1 MLVNASSDAAN
12 HVKSLAIDVERTLTA
27 VGADTAASILNS
39 AREAQMAFNGAADRI
54 EKQLRRYT
62 NRLKEHKVDG
72 SAQPC
77 ADVKETTSGVPGVH
91 VYAFNAKKVP
101 AIRRSLFVLDS
112 LDWEN
117 GDPDAMRAASREYD
131 RLLSRVR
138 AARTLGY
145 ATSNGNGDFEITVTQ
160 TDSVLVFGEAKWPDQ
175 PFYYSAK
182 VVGATGQEEV
192 RVILLMCN
200 QQLL

>member
-1 MLVNASSDAAN
+1 MFFRGVALLGIL
-12 HVKSLAIDVERTLTA
+12 SLFHPAPAKTL
-27 VGADTAASILNS
+27 L
-39 AREAQMAFNGAADRI
+39 
-54 EKQLRRYT
+54 
-62 NRLKEHKVDG
+62 DG

-91 VYAFNAKKVP
+91 VYAFNAKKVA
-101 AIRRSLFVLDS
+101 AIRKSLDVLDS
-112 LDWEN
+112 LDWES

-138 AARTLGY
+138 NARTLGY

-160 TDSVLVFGEAKWPDQ
+160 TDSVLVFGEAKWPGE
-175 PFYYSAK
+175 PFYYAAK
-182 VVGATGQEEV
+182 VVGSTGQEEV
-192 RVILLMCN
+192 RVVLLMCN

>member
-1 MLVNASSDAAN
+1 LRV
-12 HVKSLAIDVERTLTA
+12 LR
-27 VGADTAASILNS
+27 DTHHPESGVFL
-39 AREAQMAFNGAADRI
+39 RGAALFGLLSLVHPLP
-54 EKQLRRYT
+54 EKTL
-62 NRLKEHKVDG
+62 LDG

-91 VYAFNAKKVP
+91 VYAFNAKKIS

-138 AARTLGY
+138 AARMLGY

-160 TDSVLVFGEAKWPDQ
+160 IDSVLVFGEAKWPGE
-175 PFYYSAK
+175 PFFYSAK
-182 VVGATGQEEV
+182 VVGAIGQEEV
-192 RVILLMCN
+192 RVVLLMCN

>member
-1 MLVNASSDAAN
+1 LRATLHPEYGVFFRGGALLGLL
-12 HVKSLAIDVERTLTA
+12 SLFHPLPEKTL
-27 VGADTAASILNS
+27 L
-39 AREAQMAFNGAADRI
+39 
-54 EKQLRRYT
+54 
-62 NRLKEHKVDG
+62 DG

-77 ADVKETTSGVPGVH
+77 ADVKETTSGIPGVH

-101 AIRRSLFVLDS
+101 AIRKSLFVLDS

-138 AARTLGY
+138 AARTVGY
-145 ATSNGNGDFEITVTQ
+145 ATSNGNGDFEIMVTPI
-160 TDSVLVFGEAKWPDQ
+160 DSVLVFGEAKMPGE

-192 RVILLMCN
+192 RVVLLMCN

>member
-1 MLVNASSDAAN
+1 MFL
-12 HVKSLAIDVERTLTA
+12 R
-27 VGADTAASILNS
+27 
-39 AREAQMAFNGAADRI
+39 GAALLGLLSLI
-54 EKQLRRYT
+54 QPVPEKTL
-62 NRLKEHKVDG
+62 LDG

-101 AIRRSLFVLDS
+101 AIRKSLYVLDT
-112 LDWEN
+112 LEWEN
-117 GDPDAMRAASREYD
+117 GDPVAMRAASREYD
-131 RLLSRVR
+131 RLLSNVR
-138 AARTLGY
+138 KARTLGY

-160 TDSVLVFGEAKWPDQ
+160 TDSVLVFGEAKWPGE
-175 PFYYSAK
+175 PFYYSSK

-192 RVILLMCN
+192 RVVLLMCN

>member
-1 MLVNASSDAAN
+1 MFLRGIALFGLL
-12 HVKSLAIDVERTLTA
+12 SLIHPVP
-27 VGADTAASILNS
+27 
-39 AREAQMAFNGAADRI
+39 
-54 EKQLRRYT
+54 EKVL
-62 NRLKEHKVDG
+62 LDG

-77 ADVKETTSGVPGVH
+77 ADVKATTSGVPGVH

-101 AIRRSLFVLDS
+101 AIRKSLYVLDT
-112 LDWEN
+112 LEWEN

-131 RLLSRVR
+131 RLLLQVR
-138 AARTLGY
+138 KARTLWY

-160 TDSVLVFGEAKWPDQ
+160 TDSVLVFGEAKWPGE

-182 VVGATGQEEV
+182 VVGAIGQEEV
-192 RVILLMCN
+192 RVVLLMCN